1 MALCYTRNIAMGV
14 FDMSKGT
21 NQKMKLSYL
30 AEIMLRET
38 DDEHSLNMQQIKE
51 KLLLRDVTAERK
63 SIYNDLADLEKLGI
77 EVIGEARG
85 RDYYYHVGKRQF
97 ELAELKLLV
106 DAIQSSKFIT
116 VRKSRDL
123 IKKIE
128 GFASKYDESKLQRQV
143 YVHGRIKTM
152 NESIYYTVDAIHTA
166 IANNKQI
173 SFKYCEWNTDKKLVP
188 RNEGQLYKIS
198 PWALSWDDENYYLIA
213 YDSNPKPGQDNIKH
227 YRVDKMTKIEIVD
240 EMREGKDNF
249 EHFDMAEYAKMSFGM
264 YGGTKELV
272 KLTFPD
278 NKVGIFIDRFGKDM
292 TIYSNG
298 NGTSTINVNVAVSPQ
313 FFGWIFGLGPEVT
326 IDGPV
331 DVRNQMVEY
340 IKTIAKAYEK

>member
-1 MALCYTRNIAMGV
+1 
-14 FDMSKGT
+14 MSKGT

-51 KLLLRDVTAERK
+51 KLLLREVSAERK

-77 EVIGEARG
+77 EIIGEARG

-97 ELAELKLLV
+97 QLAELKLLV

-116 VRKSRDL
+116 EKKSREL

-128 GFASKYDESKLQRQV
+128 GFASRYDESKLQRQV

-173 SFKYCEWNTDKKLVP
+173 TFKYCEWNTDKKLVP
-188 RNEGQLYKIS
+188 RNEGKTYKIS

-213 YDSNPKPGQDNIKH
+213 YDSSPKPGQDHIKH
-227 YRVDKMTKIEIVD
+227 YRVDKMTKIEVSD
-240 EMREGKDNF
+240 EPREGKENF
-249 EHFDMAEYAKMSFGM
+249 EHFDMAAYAKMSFGM

-272 KLTFPD
+272 KLSFPET
-278 NKVGIFIDRFGKDM
+278 KVGIFIDRFGKDIS
-292 TIYSNG
+292 IYPTG
-298 NGTSTINVNVAVSPQ
+298 NGMCTTNVNVAVSTQ
-313 FFGWIFGLGPEVT
+313 FFGWIFGLGPDVKIEGPAEVKE
-326 IDGPV
+326 
-331 DVRNQMVEY
+331 QMIEY
-340 IKTIAKAYEK
+340 IDTISNAYK